1 MSVWCSSWHSKKN
14 TCTCIIVNE
23 QLTITVREIVKEM
36 ERGREGW
43 KEREREGGKEGG
55 GREGE
60 REGGKERGW
69 EGRREGGREGE
80 REGGKER
87 ERTLI
92 QHLHTVNSTVI
103 IFSMMCTYTTLSII
117 KNIRIIMSRW
127 VPCINDINRI
137 AI

>member
-43 KEREREGGKEGG
+43 KERER
-55 GREGE
+55 
-60 REGGKERGW
+60 
-69 EGRREGGREGE
+69 REGGREGE
-80 REGGKER
+80 RVGGKEKEKEEKER